1 MSSIRQEKISSL
13 LKRELAII
21 FQQESQNLLGG
32 MFTTV
37 TMVRV
42 TSDLGV
48 AKIYLSFMA
57 VSDKKEALAKVND
70 VNWKIRKIL
79 GSRVGKQLRKIPEL
93 SFFIDDSLDYFE
105 EIDQLLKD

>member
-13 LKRELAII
+13 LKRELALI

-57 VSDKKEALAKVND
+57 VSDKKEALSKVND
-70 VNWKIRKIL
+70 VNWKTIEKN
-79 GSRVGKQLRKIPEL
+79 SRIVI
-93 SFFIDDSLDYFE
+93 FH
-105 EIDQLLKD
+105 